1 MDRRRGWAVA
11 LGYATLGIGMVL
23 MVLGI
28 LEIGGLFNVAIGL
41 IAVCLGLLLTFAGEG
56 DLGAKGEDEFDR
68 LLR

>member
-1 MDRRRGWAVA
+1 MDRRRGWAVG
-11 LGYATLGIGMVL
+11 LGYATLGGGMVL

-56 DLGAKGEDEFDR
+56 DLGSKDEDEFDR

>member
-1 MDRRRGWAVA
+1 
-11 LGYATLGIGMVL
+11 MVL

-56 DLGAKGEDEFDR
+56 DLGSKDEDEFDR